1 MKPAKA
7 SGAMNFFAKRPK
19 TPAEVVKQVRDLLA
33 PGGRLDG
40 SVGNVDGRKKVS
52 PSSPPTGLRAI
63 CTVETLPCDR
73 SAISLLGGHEAL
85 LV

>member
-52 PSSPPTGLRAI
+52 L
-63 CTVETLPCDR
+63 TLNFYAVSYR
-73 SAISLLGGHEAL
+73 QGAAGWLG
-85 LV
+85 V